1 MIMMTETAANFSM
14 KPIRISG
21 MVLRPPYFNMDWSL
35 SDIDVDINWIGAYQ
49 KKKNKLI
56 FIDNMRHELSH

>member
-1 MIMMTETAANFSM
+1 MIMMTETSNFSM

-35 SDIDVDINWIGAYQ
+35 SDIYVDINWIGAYQ
-49 KKKNKLI
+49 KKIK
-56 FIDNMRHELSH
+56 

>member
-1 MIMMTETAANFSM
+1 MIMMTETANFSM

-21 MVLRPPYFNMDWSL
+21 MVPRPPYFNMDWSL
-35 SDIDVDINWIGAYQ
+35 SDIDADINWIVAYQ
-49 KKKNKLI
+49 KKKNKVI

>member
-1 MIMMTETAANFSM
+1 MIMMTEKRATTTSM
-14 KPIRISG
+14 KPIRVCG

-49 KKKNKLI
+49 KKIK
-56 FIDNMRHELSH
+56 